1 MLTTT
6 PNCKYWIANFWILKS
21 KSRNEENREILK
33 YSPICE
39 QRDEKKILRDSQ
51 RTRIG
56 ANPFVY
62 REMTKIFDSTRE
74 EQIDEKLMKN
84 EENKFL

>member
-1 MLTTT
+1 M
-6 PNCKYWIANFWILKS
+6 
-21 KSRNEENREILK
+21 NEENREILK

-51 RTRIG
+51 RTRTG
-56 ANPFVY
+56 ANPLVY

-74 EQIDEKLMKN
+74 EQIEEKLMKN
-84 EENKFL
+84 KENKFL

>member
-1 MLTTT
+1 M
-6 PNCKYWIANFWILKS
+6 
-21 KSRNEENREILK
+21 K

-51 RTRIG
+51 RTRTG
-56 ANPFVY
+56 ANPFVD

-84 EENKFL
+84 EENKLL